1 MARWREPIAGVSVV
15 NPAPHDFST
24 PNIKT
29 HVEHETDVVLAG
41 YQDGPWFCPT
51 HRLWRRFEDGV
62 VVETHKLPLGRGEEK
77 LQLRQSTPMS
87 Q

>member
-24 PNIKT
+24 PRARAY
-29 HVEHETDVVLAG
+29 VEHQTDVVLVG
-41 YQDGPWFCPT
+41 HQDGEWFRPT
-51 HRLWRRFEDGV
+51 HRLYRHFADGV
-62 VVETHKLPLGRGEEK
+62 LVESRKFPLGQGEDK
-77 LQLRQSTPMS
+77 WQLRQSTPMS